1 MTVSALQPTQTNN
14 SPSDA
19 SPRPVVAEAQPA
31 ADKFAA
37 SYHLSPDPIL
47 VTTEPDGRILDANAA
62 YLEFTGYSR
71 DELIGHTT
79 GELQM
84 WVDIAQRSL
93 LVSQLAQHGKVRDLE
108 IAYRRKSGEQ
118 GCGLL
123 YAERVLFDGQACV
136 VSILHDITDRK
147 RMETEREQ
155 LAQALQQQVRLL
167 DAILS
172 TTPDHIHLHDRE
184 GRFLFASPSSLRAL
198 ALTSPQVIGA
208 TWQELGYTELAVQGF
223 DTRLAQVFE
232 TEQLAKGEV
241 IIHTVDGPRYFEQ
254 LLSPVRDEAGRV
266 VMALSTMR
274 DVTERQQAE
283 ETLRRYTAD
292 LRGRN
297 EELETFARTV
307 AHDLKS
313 PLGNILG
320 FTELLTAR
328 PNLAVETRTDFVE
341 TIARNASK
349 MVSIIDE
356 LLLLA
361 KVRKGEMVLT
371 PIDMGRIVSEALHRL
386 TFSISEA
393 SAAIYTPNSWPAAKG
408 YAPWVE
414 EVWVNYVSNALK
426 YGGQPPHI
434 ELGYEVCGNT
444 VRFWVKD
451 DGHGVPAEEREKLF
465 TPFVQ
470 LSTMRATGHG
480 LGLSIVRQIVE
491 KMGGT
496 VDCQSSERGSVFSF
510 TLPAA
515 S

>member
-1 MTVSALQPTQTNN
+1 M
-14 SPSDA
+14 
-19 SPRPVVAEAQPA
+19 
-31 ADKFAA
+31 
-37 SYHLSPDPIL
+37 YHLSPDPIL
-47 VTTEPDGRILDANAA
+47 VTTEPDGRILDANDA
-62 YLEFTGYSR
+62 YLEFTGYLR

-79 GELQM
+79 GELQL
-84 WVDIAQRSL
+84 WVDIAQRST

-123 YAERVLFDGQACV
+123 YAERLLFDGQPCI
-136 VSILHDITDRK
+136 VSILHDITERK
-147 RMETEREQ
+147 RIETEREQ

-172 TTPDHIHLHDRE
+172 TTPDHIHLHDRA

-198 ALTSPQVIGA
+198 ALTSPQVIGS

-241 IIHTVDGPRYFEQ
+241 IIHTADGPRYFEQ
-254 LLSPVRDEAGRV
+254 LLSPVRDEAGHV

-274 DVTERQQAE
+274 DVTERQHAE
-283 ETLRRYTAD
+283 ETLRRYASD
-292 LRGRN
+292 LHGRN

-328 PNLAVETRTDFVE
+328 PNLAVETRTDFVQ

-349 MVSIIDE
+349 MASIIDE

-371 PIDMGRIVSEALHRL
+371 PLDMSRIVSEVLHRL
-386 TFSISEA
+386 TFSITEA
-393 SAAIYTPNSWPAAKG
+393 AAAIYTPNSWPAAMG

-434 ELGYEVCGNT
+434 ELGYDEYGSS

-470 LSTMRATGHG
+470 LSTVRATGHG
-480 LGLSIVRQIVE
+480 LGLSIVRQIVD

-496 VDCQSSERGSVFSF
+496 VDCDSSPNGSVFSF
-510 TLPAA
+510 TLPVTR
-515 S
+515 